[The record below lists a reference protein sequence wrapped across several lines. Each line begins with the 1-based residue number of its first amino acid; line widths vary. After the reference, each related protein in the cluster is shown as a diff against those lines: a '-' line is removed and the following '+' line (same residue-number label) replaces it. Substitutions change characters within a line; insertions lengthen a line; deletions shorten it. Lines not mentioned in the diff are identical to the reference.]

1 MHKFVHIIQSER
13 RLYSIG
19 IVVILV
25 LMSSAPQWRWLN
37 DIEAQNITNETSMV
51 QDPTKI
57 DEIIS
62 GICAS
67 DNDTSNDTS
76 NMNDSQT
83 GDIVEIR
90 CFLREARNAISA
102 DAANTAIQLIEAAD
116 NKLVSVLGVDNNE
129 SAFNVAN
136 TTAIN

>member
-1 MHKFVHIIQSER
+1 MKSEL

-19 IVVILV
+19 IIVILV
-25 LMSSAPQWRWLN
+25 LMSSAAQWRWLTES
-37 DIEAQNITNETSMV
+37 EAQNTNETSIV
-51 QDPTKI
+51 QDPAKI
-57 DEIIS
+57 DEILS

-67 DNDTSNDTS
+67 NNDTS

-83 GDIVEIR
+83 RDIVEIR
-90 CFLREARNAISA
+90 CLLMDARNAISA

-116 NKLVSVLGVDNNE
+116 NKLVSVLGVDKNE
-129 SAFNVAN
+129 SASNVAN